1 MTRGRAKMDGEERS
15 REDRRAPER
24 ETQVYGCH
32 RHRRSRHEICDL
44 NRTTGETAR
53 GVSRTGWGGGLHS
66 GVPAWSG
73 GGRAGAVAALNSS
86 PRNLS
91 LQCRRDG
98 RTSGLPTCR
107 GGRGWRGSSECLA
120 VRQTP
125 PVHLVGALFSTVIF
139 YHISF

>member
-1 MTRGRAKMDGEERS
+1 MKGEERS

-53 GVSRTGWGGGLHS
+53 GVSRTDLGWRVAFRGS
-66 GVPAWSG
+66 RVE
-73 GGRAGAVAALNSS
+73 RAGAVAALNSS

>member
-1 MTRGRAKMDGEERS
+1 MEGEDGS

-44 NRTTGETAR
+44 NRTTGETASEGSQSHGLGVEGCIPGFPR
-53 GVSRTGWGGGLHS
+53 GAGGG
-66 GVPAWSG
+66 
-73 GGRAGAVAALNSS
+73 SS
-86 PRNLS
+86 RIEFLS
-91 LQCRRDG
+91 PKSVTAMQTR

-125 PVHLVGALFSTVIF
+125 VHLVGALFSTVIF

>member
-1 MTRGRAKMDGEERS
+1 MDGEERS

-53 GVSRTGWGGGLHS
+53 GVSRTDLGWRVAFRGS
-66 GVPAWSG
+66 RVEQ
-73 GGRAGAVAALNSS
+73 AGAVAALNSS

-98 RTSGLPTCR
+98 RVACR
-107 GGRGWRGSSECLA
+107 RAGAGEGGGEAASVL
-120 VRQTP
+120 
-125 PVHLVGALFSTVIF
+125 LFVKRRSIW
-139 YHISF
+139 